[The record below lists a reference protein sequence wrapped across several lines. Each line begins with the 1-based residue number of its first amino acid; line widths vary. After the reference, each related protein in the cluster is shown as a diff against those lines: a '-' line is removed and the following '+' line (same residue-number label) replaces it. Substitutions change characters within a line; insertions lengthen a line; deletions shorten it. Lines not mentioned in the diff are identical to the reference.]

1 MILEKT
7 IKVKDL
13 PEALRTGADM
23 ESFVLVSVRSLTENG
38 FTDEFEQGVLAAEKE
53 VEQSPA
59 ISEKEFIKLLQSW
72 T

>member
-53 VEQSPA
+53 AEQSPA